1 MSFTVQFS
9 IVIPHT
15 GKKKANIRRCASK
28 CLKINVNYFSSTISN
43 LRAWV
48 DRLCHLLGYPTP
60 RIIYEWRERMGDG
73 LGTALNVAFSWS
85 NSGSSARSRFP

>member
-9 IVIPHT
+9 IVIPRT

-48 DRLCHLLGYPTP
+48 DRLCHLLGCPTP
-60 RIIYEWRERMGDG
+60 RIIYERGWETGAGHRTECCLFLEQLRI
-73 LGTALNVAFSWS
+73 LSAKPLSGT
-85 NSGSSARSRFP
+85 

>member
-9 IVIPHT
+9 IVIPPAL
-15 GKKKANIRRCASK
+15 GRKRQKARGVYPASK

-48 DRLCHLLGYPTP
+48 DRLCHLLGCPTP
-60 RIIYEWRERMGDG
+60 RIIYEWRERMGDRG
-73 LGTALNVAFSWS
+73 WA
-85 NSGSSARSRFP
+85 PH